1 MLERSFAHQQLRALK
16 WRLPLDDDAK
26 YYLER
31 LERGFE
37 GENEFSEI
45 LASYNTCTSI
55 HDFTFEIDGSTR
67 QIDTV
72 FLSNNECI
80 LFEVKN
86 YIGDFI
92 YKEDE
97 FYVYH
102 NMQKIPSPVRQLD
115 DATEKFRELLY
126 RLDIRRSV
134 RKFVVFINEE
144 FHLYNAP
151 DHLSII
157 TRAQLRRALNNLTRH
172 QQVANS
178 ATLNLKDTL
187 LKLNIKDT
195 RPTQVLYHYDDLK
208 KGLFCYRDGA
218 VLESY
223 NRVTL
228 VCPTCG
234 SKISVKDAVLQSA
247 QDFYTLFPRENL
259 TIPTLYDFSGR
270 ILSKYNLRKVLFEAC
285 ERHSQARGTYY
296 TFPKR

>member
-16 WRLPLDDDAK
+16 WRLPLDDDSK

-102 NMQKIPSPVRQLD
+102 NMQKIPSPVRQVD
-115 DATEKFRELLY
+115 EASSKFRELLQ
-126 RLDIRRSV
+126 RIGVRKSV
-134 RKFVVFINEE
+134 RHYVVFINEE

-157 TRAQLRRALNNLTRH
+157 TRAQLRRVLDNLARNRDAVSDT
-172 QQVANS
+172 
-178 ATLNLKDTL
+178 TLQLKEKL
-187 LKLNIKDT
+187 LAHNIKDT
-195 RPTQVLYHYDDLK
+195 RPAQVIYQYDNLKKNVFCFNDGSPLHLSGRNSFTCETCDLK
-208 KGLFCYRDGA
+208 TSVKEI
-218 VLESY
+218 VLETA
-223 NRVTL
+223 RDF
-228 VCPTCG
+228 
-234 SKISVKDAVLQSA
+234 SV
-247 QDFYTLFPRENL
+247 LFPTEKITVPAL
-259 TIPTLYDFSGR
+259 IDFSGGV
-270 ILSKYNLRKVLFEAC
+270 LTKHNLQKVLTEEC
-285 ERHSQARGTYY
+285 VRHNKGRGTHY
-296 TFPKR
+296 TLR

>member
-16 WRLPLDDDAK
+16 WRLPLDDDSK

-45 LASYNTCTSI
+45 ISSYNSCTSI

-72 FLSNNECI
+72 SLFNNECI

-92 YKEDE
+92 YKDDE

-102 NMQKIPSPVRQLD
+102 NMQKISSPVRQVD
-115 DATEKFRELLY
+115 EASSKFRELLQ
-126 RLDIRRSV
+126 RIGVRKSV
-134 RKFVVFINEE
+134 RHVVVFINEE

-157 TRAQLRRALNNLTRH
+157 TRAQLRRMLDNLARNRDAVNDT
-172 QQVANS
+172 
-178 ATLNLKDTL
+178 TLQLKKEL
-187 LKLNIKDT
+187 LAHNIKDT
-195 RPTQVLYHYDDLK
+195 RPTQVIYHYDNLK
-208 KGLFCYRDGA
+208 KNVFCFNDGSPLHLSGRNSFTCEICDFKTSVKEV
-218 VLESY
+218 VLETA
-223 NRVTL
+223 RDF
-228 VCPTCG
+228 
-234 SKISVKDAVLQSA
+234 SV
-247 QDFYTLFPRENL
+247 LFPTEKITVPAL
-259 TIPTLYDFSGR
+259 IDFSGGV
-270 ILSKYNLRKVLFEAC
+270 LTKHNLQKALNE
-285 ERHSQARGTYY
+285 E
-296 TFPKR
+296 

>member
-16 WRLPLDDDAK
+16 WRLPLDDNSK

-102 NMQKIPSPVRQLD
+102 NMQKIPSPVRQVD
-115 DATEKFRELLY
+115 EAWSKFRELLQ
-126 RLDIRRSV
+126 RIGVRKSV
-134 RKFVVFINEE
+134 RHYVVFINEE

-157 TRAQLRRALNNLTRH
+157 TRAQLRRVLDNLARNRDAVSDT
-172 QQVANS
+172 
-178 ATLNLKDTL
+178 TLQLKEKL
-187 LKLNIKDT
+187 LAHNIKDT
-195 RPTQVLYHYDDLK
+195 RPAHVIYQYDNLK
-208 KGLFCYRDGA
+208 KNVFCFNDGSPLHLSGRNSYTCEICDFKTSVKEV
-218 VLESY
+218 VLETA
-223 NRVTL
+223 RDF
-228 VCPTCG
+228 
-234 SKISVKDAVLQSA
+234 SV
-247 QDFYTLFPRENL
+247 LFPTEKITVPAL
-259 TIPTLYDFSGR
+259 IDFSGGV
-270 ILSKYNLRKVLFEAC
+270 LTKHNLQKALNEECV
-285 ERHSQARGTYY
+285 RHNKGRGTYY
-296 TFPKR
+296 TLR

>member
-16 WRLPLDDDAK
+16 WRLPLDDDSK

-45 LASYNTCTSI
+45 LASYNSCTSI

-72 FLSNNECI
+72 SLSNNECI

-92 YKEDE
+92 YKDDE

-102 NMQKIPSPVRQLD
+102 NMQKIPSPVRQVD
-115 DATEKFRELLY
+115 EASSKFRELLQ
-126 RLDIRRSV
+126 RIGVRKSV
-134 RKFVVFINEE
+134 RHYVVFINEE

-157 TRAQLRRALNNLTRH
+157 TRAQLRRVLDNLARNRDAVNDT
-172 QQVANS
+172 
-178 ATLNLKDTL
+178 TLQLKEKL
-187 LKLNIKDT
+187 LAHNIKDT
-195 RPTQVLYHYDDLK
+195 RPAQIIYHYDDLK
-208 KGLFCYRDGA
+208 KNVFCFNDGTPLHLSGRNSFTCEICDFKTSVKEV
-218 VLESY
+218 VLETA
-223 NRVTL
+223 RDF
-228 VCPTCG
+228 
-234 SKISVKDAVLQSA
+234 SV
-247 QDFYTLFPRENL
+247 LFPTEKITVPAL
-259 TIPTLYDFSGR
+259 IDFSGGV
-270 ILSKYNLRKVLFEAC
+270 LTKHNLQKALNEECV
-285 ERHSQARGTYY
+285 RHNKGRGTYY
-296 TFPKR
+296 TLR